1 MSRFKA
7 VSYVYNWRKVEKNSW
22 KWLTDV
28 QFGKSST
35 EEFVISSNRLKS
47 ARDAAACSS
56 LVSSATTIL
65 SNVVS
70 LISALIF
77 SAIVIVSFV
86 NTFPDDGMTGTWNV
100 KSLFEMDYFFT
111 LISSPNV
118 LPRKIQNTHSFFFK
132 KKCATWMSL

>member
-1 MSRFKA
+1 M
-7 VSYVYNWRKVEKNSW
+7 
-22 KWLTDV
+22 
-28 QFGKSST
+28 
-35 EEFVISSNRLKS
+35 EEFVISSNKLKS
-47 ARDAAACSS
+47 ARVAVAACSS

-118 LPRKIQNTHSFFFK
+118 LPRKIQNTHSFLNK
-132 KKCATWMSL
+132 KMGYMNVTLGSNNNILESLKGGSVYGKVHSLRAL

>member
-1 MSRFKA
+1 M
-7 VSYVYNWRKVEKNSW
+7 
-22 KWLTDV
+22 
-28 QFGKSST
+28 
-35 EEFVISSNRLKS
+35 ISSNRLKS

-70 LISALIF
+70 LISVLIF

-118 LPRKIQNTHSFFFK
+118 LPRKIQNTHSFLNK
-132 KKCATWMSL
+132 KMGYMNVTLGSNNNILESLKGGSVYGKVHSLRAL